1 MQLSII
7 RTRKAS
13 TAGVIVKS
21 FPGDPKTKA
30 TQRGANRNSK
40 EIQASKGNLLRRREP
55 QTLIHEQPK
64 DSTEAVGKPT
74 SKQRSNQAEQV
85 TEHGNGRGNNPRQDP
100 QPESNTDP
108 RSRGDPIALV
118 HAVCTLEDTQVDIL
132 ERDVA
137 VDDTGDDDSR

>member
-13 TAGVIVKS
+13 TAGVIMKS
-21 FPGDPKTKA
+21 FPGDPKTET
-30 TQRGANRNSK
+30 TQRGANRNRK
-40 EIQASKGNLLRRREP
+40 QIQASKGNLLWRGEP
-55 QTLIHEQPK
+55 QTLIHVQPK
-64 DSTEAVGKPT
+64 DPTEAVGKPT
-74 SKQRSNQAEQV
+74 SKQRGNQAEQV
-85 TEHGNGRGNNPRQDP
+85 TEHGNRRGNNPRQDP
-100 QPESNTDP
+100 QRESNADP

-132 ERDVA
+132 ERHVA